1 MGGRVGVIEVPSLV
15 KALDLLINSAR
26 AAMPSFV
33 PRRTDRVRDLEAFSR
48 ILRCWEYLVQSRRM
62 WFLVSI
68 VSSSSSQG
76 HVMGSGERGRKDLL
90 NSPV

>member
-1 MGGRVGVIEVPSLV
+1 MPSLV
-15 KALDLLINSAR
+15 KVLDLLMNSAS
-26 AAMPSFV
+26 AVMPSFE

-48 ILRCWEYLVQSRRM
+48 MLQCWEYLVQSWRM

>member
-1 MGGRVGVIEVPSLV
+1 MPSLV
-15 KALDLLINSAR
+15 KVLDLLMNSAS
-26 AAMPSFV
+26 AVMPSFE

-48 ILRCWEYLVQSRRM
+48 MLRCWEYLVQSWRM